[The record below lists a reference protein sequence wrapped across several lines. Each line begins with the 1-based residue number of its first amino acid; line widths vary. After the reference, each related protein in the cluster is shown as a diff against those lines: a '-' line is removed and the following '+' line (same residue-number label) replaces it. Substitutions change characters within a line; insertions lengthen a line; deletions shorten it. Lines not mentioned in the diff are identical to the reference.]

1 MVYLDN
7 AATTKPAA
15 KVIDDVK
22 ECMEKFW
29 GNPSSPHEIGH
40 KAKIILEESREKI
53 AATINADPDQIIFTS
68 GGTEANN
75 IVLQGMGTRYI
86 YVSSIEHYSVLNKNI
101 CSAIIPVNNAGIV
114 ASNYLNKIL
123 NENELVSIM
132 MTNNEIGTV
141 QNIKGLA
148 AVTHKHKSLFH
159 TDAVAAYGHQII
171 DVKDLNIDFMTVSGH
186 KWGVPK
192 GVGFLYIK
200 DKEDL
205 FFPLEYGGHQEFT
218 LRPGTENVAYIYA
231 MANRAKELYDSKSY
245 TYNLIF
251 SDMRTRLIEELQYI
265 KGFNMNS
272 PVKGQPNILNFR
284 IDGIDSQQLIAM
296 LDDRGFCVSAG
307 SACTSGSAAPSHV
320 LRAIGLTKEQ
330 AKSSVRVSFDFDT
343 KLHDLILFAEAVKRC
358 VSALRQ

>member
-29 GNPSSPHEIGH
+29 GNPSSPHKIGH
-40 KAKIILEESREKI
+40 KAKMILEESREKI
-53 AATINADPDQIIFTS
+53 AATINAKPKQIIFTS

-75 IVLQGMGTRYI
+75 IVLRGMPINI
-86 YVSSIEHYSVLNKNI
+86 YVSSIEHHSVLNDHI
-101 CSAIIPVNNAGIV
+101 FSMEIPVNNSGIIKPK
-114 ASNYLNKIL
+114 YLNKIL
-123 NENELVSIM
+123 DDSELVSIM
-132 MTNNEIGTV
+132 MTNNELGTV
-141 QNIKGLA
+141 QNIKKLV
-148 AVTHKHKSLFH
+148 AVTHEHKGLFH
-159 TDAVAAYGHQII
+159 TDAVAAYGHQMI
-171 DVKDLNIDFMTVSGH
+171 DVKDLDVDFMSVSGH
-186 KWGVPK
+186 KWGAPK
-192 GVGFLYIK
+192 GVGFLYAK
-200 DKEDL
+200 NKSHLLDR
-205 FFPLEYGGHQEFT
+205 LEYGGQQEFG

-231 MANRAKELYDSKSY
+231 MANRAKELCDSKSY

-265 KGFNMNS
+265 NGFNMNS

-296 LDDRGFCVSAG
+296 LDERGFCVSAG
-307 SACTSGSAAPSHV
+307 SACTSGLATPSHV
-320 LRAIGLTKEQ
+320 LRAIGLTEEQ
-330 AKSSVRVSFDFDT
+330 AKSSIRVSFDFDT

-358 VSALRQ
+358 VSALRY